1 MSQIVKALYESD
13 CELNKTWANKCRE
26 LYNKSTKSTTSLE
39 KNNIKMYSTYKSE
52 KSVVAKDLLELCKKN
67 YKYLTSI
74 SKMCLLLN
82 QII

>member
-1 MSQIVKALYESD
+1 MYESD
-13 CELNKTWANKCRE
+13 CELNKTWENKCRE
-26 LYNKSTKSTTSLE
+26 LYNKSTKSWLE

-52 KSVVAKDLLELCKKN
+52 KSVVAKDLLELLKI

-82 QII
+82 

>member
-1 MSQIVKALYESD
+1 MYESD

-26 LYNKSTKSTTSLE
+26 LYNKSAKSWLK

-52 KSVVAKDLLELCKKN
+52 KSVVAKDLLELYKKI

-74 SKMCLLLN
+74 SKMRLLLN
-82 QII
+82 

>member
-39 KNNIKMYSTYKSE
+39 KNNIK
-52 KSVVAKDLLELCKKN
+52 CIQHINQKN
-67 YKYLTSI
+67 
-74 SKMCLLLN
+74 LLLLKVYQN
-82 QII
+82 FVKKFINI